1 MNGEEARK
9 GTAFRLL
16 PGIFDGVPLLWR
28 EGLHFTA
35 GETGRKAG
43 AGKETRGG
51 MWRDAVRPS
60 GYDLEKVGDTH
71 RFVID
76 RFFRVV
82 KGPTS
87 HLIPFTPRV
96 PLLEVCSVQV
106 SDK

>member
-9 GTAFRLL
+9 GRAFQLL
-16 PGIFDGVPLLWR
+16 AGIFDAVPLWWR
-28 EGLHFTA
+28 EALHSRA

-51 MWRDAVRPS
+51 MWGDAVRPG
-60 GYDLEKVGDTH
+60 GYDLEKVGDTR

-96 PLLEVCSVQV
+96 PPLEVCSVQV
-106 SDK
+106 SDI